1 MARFTERRW
10 QSQPGL
16 APGVSEQQPR
26 AYAAYTPDYLRG
38 RQVRLSAEL
47 AAEVSEVDQLVR
59 EFNDSAPTSPH
70 LESLARFLLRSEA
83 VASSRI
89 EGVVASARA
98 IAHLELM
105 LATKAGDE
113 PRAGIGD
120 SAREVVNN
128 VLALRKAVTAL
139 TSTPCVTVDD
149 INGLQA
155 ALMVETEQH
164 DLAGKLR
171 EVQNWV
177 GGNAY
182 GPHGAEYVPPAPEL
196 VGPLME
202 DLAAFI
208 SEDQPL
214 PLVQAALVHAQ
225 FETIHPYTDGN
236 GRTGRALIH
245 TVLARQGL
253 AVGHVLPISMSLLA
267 HAREYI
273 AGLEAYRYNGSA
285 DSAAAMDGTEAW
297 IRVFLAA
304 TRDAVAEARRFTDEL
319 GQMRDLWQARL
330 ANYRESCGLRPHPR
344 KGAAVVRLMEQLPGV
359 PVLTARAA
367 GSLLKT
373 SFVSAS
379 KALEELA
386 GAGIVQVKDAE
397 RGTRA
402 FLASDVL
409 DLINGAER
417 RLTYTKWSFPDLEVE
432 SADRP

>member
-1 MARFTERRW
+1 MT
-10 QSQPGL
+10 PG
-16 APGVSEQQPR
+16 AEGQHPR
-26 AYAAYTPDYLRG
+26 TFAAYEPDLLSG
-38 RQVRLSAEL
+38 RQIRLSAEL
-47 AAEVSEVDQLVR
+47 AAEVAEVDRMVR
-59 EFNDSAPTSPH
+59 SFNDAAPTSPH

-105 LATKAGDE
+105 LATKAGDDH
-113 PRAGIGD
+113 RTHRGISD

-139 TSTPCVTVDD
+139 SEASDVSVDD
-149 INGLQA
+149 INDLQA

-164 DLAGKLR
+164 DTSGYLR
-171 EVQNWV
+171 TVQNWV
-177 GGNAY
+177 GGTSDS
-182 GPHGAEYVPPAPEL
+182 PHGAEYVPPAPEA
-196 VGPLME
+196 VAPLMS

-208 SEDQPL
+208 SEQHPL

-225 FETIHPYTDGN
+225 FETIHPYNDGN

-245 TVLARQGL
+245 TALARQGL

-273 AGLEAYRYNGSA
+273 AGLNAYRYVGSA
-285 DSAAAMDGTEAW
+285 DSAAAAAGMDAW

-304 TRDAVAEARRFTDEL
+304 TRDAVSEARRFTDEL
-319 GQMRDLWQARL
+319 ATMRKAWNAKLAHHREALGRRGQ
-330 ANYRESCGLRPHPR
+330 PR

-359 PVLTARAA
+359 PIVTARATQM
-367 GSLLKT
+367 LLGV
-373 SFVSAS
+373 SFVAAS
-379 KALEELA
+379 SALEELA
-386 GAGIVQVKDAE
+386 GAGVVQVKEVE

-402 FLASDVL
+402 YLATDVL
-409 DLINGAER
+409 DLISGAER
-417 RLTYTKWSFPDLEVE
+417 RLMTKWDLPELD
-432 SADRP
+432 AWA

>member
-1 MARFTERRW
+1 M
-10 QSQPGL
+10 
-16 APGVSEQQPR
+16 PGVEDQDLR
-26 AYAAYTPDYLRG
+26 TFAAYEPDLLRG
-38 RQVRLSAEL
+38 RQLRLSAEL
-47 AAEVSEVDQLVR
+47 AAEVAEVDRLVR
-59 EFNDSAPTSPH
+59 AFNDAAPTSPH

-105 LATKAGDE
+105 LATKAGDDQ
-113 PRAGIGD
+113 RTHRGISD

-128 VLALRKAVTAL
+128 VLALRRAVTAL
-139 TSTPCVTVDD
+139 SETEAVTVDD

-155 ALMVETEQH
+155 ALMVETEQ
-164 DLAGKLR
+164 GESSGYLR
-171 EVQNWV
+171 TVQNWV

-182 GPHGAEYVPPAPEL
+182 GPHGAEYVPPTPEA
-196 VGPLME
+196 VGPLMD

-208 SEDQPL
+208 SEDHPL

-225 FETIHPYTDGN
+225 FETIHPYHDGN

-245 TVLARQGL
+245 TALARQGL

-273 AGLEAYRYNGSA
+273 AGLNAFRYVGEPTS
-285 DSAAAMDGTEAW
+285 SAAAAGVDAW

-304 TRDAVAEARRFTDEL
+304 TRDAVAEAGRFTDEL
-319 GQMRDLWQARL
+319 SQMRKAWYAKL
-330 ANYRESCGLRPHPR
+330 AHYREGRGLRGQPR

-359 PVLTARAA
+359 PIVTARATQ
-367 GSLLKT
+367 SLLGI

-379 KALEELA
+379 NALEELA
-386 GAGIVQVKDAE
+386 GAGVVQVKEVE

-402 FLASDVL
+402 YLATDVL

-417 RLTYTKWSFPDLEVE
+417 RLTYTKWDLPELDAWV
-432 SADRP
+432 

>member
-1 MARFTERRW
+1 M
-10 QSQPGL
+10 
-16 APGVSEQQPR
+16 PGVEGQHPR
-26 AYAAYTPDYLRG
+26 TFAAYEPDLLTG
-38 RQVRLSAEL
+38 RQIRLSAEL
-47 AAEVSEVDQLVR
+47 AAEVAEVDRMVR
-59 EFNDSAPTSPH
+59 SFNDAAPTSPH

-105 LATKAGDE
+105 LATKAGDDH
-113 PRAGIGD
+113 RAHRGISD

-139 TSTPCVTVDD
+139 CEAPDVSVDD
-149 INGLQA
+149 INDLQA

-164 DLAGKLR
+164 ETSGYLR
-171 EVQNWV
+171 TVQNWV
-177 GGNAY
+177 GGTSD
-182 GPHGAEYVPPAPEL
+182 GPHGAEYVPPAPET
-196 VGPLME
+196 VAPLMS

-208 SEDQPL
+208 SEEHPL

-225 FETIHPYTDGN
+225 FETIHPYNDGN

-273 AGLEAYRYNGSA
+273 AGLNAYRYAGPA
-285 DSAAAMDGTEAW
+285 DSADAAAGMDAW

-304 TRDAVAEARRFTDEL
+304 TRDAVSEARRFTDEL
-319 GQMRDLWQARL
+319 ATMRKSWNAKLAHHRAALGRRGQ
-330 ANYRESCGLRPHPR
+330 PR
-344 KGAAVVRLMEQLPGV
+344 KDAAVVRLMEQLPGV
-359 PVLTARAA
+359 PIVTARATQM
-367 GSLLKT
+367 LLGV

-379 KALEELA
+379 SALEELA
-386 GAGIVQVKDAE
+386 GAGVVQVKEVE

-402 FLASDVL
+402 YLATDVL
-409 DLINGAER
+409 DLISGAER
-417 RLTYTKWSFPDLEVE
+417 RLMTKWDLPELD
-432 SADRP
+432 AWA

>member
-1 MARFTERRW
+1 MRSF
-10 QSQPGL
+10 G
-16 APGVSEQQPR
+16 
-26 AYAAYTPDYLRG
+26 AYMPDSLQG
-38 RQVRLSAEL
+38 RSIMLSAEL
-47 AAEVSEVDQLVR
+47 GAEVAAVDKLVR
-59 EFNDSAPTSPH
+59 AFNDAAPTSPH

-105 LATKAGDE
+105 LATQASDD
-113 PRAGIGD
+113 PRTHRGISDG
-120 SAREVVNN
+120 AREVVNN
-128 VLALRKAVTAL
+128 VLALRRAVSSL
-139 TSTPCVTVDD
+139 TETPTVSVKD
-149 INGLQA
+149 INDLQA
-155 ALMVETEQH
+155 ALMVDTEQGE
-164 DLAGKLR
+164 LSGELR
-171 EVQNWV
+171 QVQNWV

-182 GPHGAEYVPPAPEL
+182 SPQGAEYVPPAPEA
-196 VGPLME
+196 VEALMV

-208 SEDQPL
+208 SEEHPL
-214 PLVQAALVHAQ
+214 PLVQAALAHAQ

-273 AGLEAYRYNGSA
+273 AGLNAYRYVGEL
-285 DSAAAMDGTEAW
+285 DSPAAEAGRDIW

-319 GQMRDLWQARL
+319 VQMRKSWDRKL
-330 ANYRESCGLRPHPR
+330 ASHRAALGKRGQPR

-359 PVLTARAA
+359 PIVTARAVQ
-367 GSLLKT
+367 SLLGI

-379 KALEELA
+379 GALEQLA
-386 GAGIVQVKDAE
+386 EAGIVQVKEVE
-397 RGTRA
+397 RGARA
-402 FLASDVL
+402 YVSTDVL

-417 RLTYTKWSFPDLEVE
+417 RLTYTKWELPELDTRV
-432 SADRP
+432 

>member
-1 MARFTERRW
+1 M
-10 QSQPGL
+10 
-16 APGVSEQQPR
+16 
-26 AYAAYTPDYLRG
+26 PDPLLG
-38 RQVRLSAEL
+38 RPIMLSAEL
-47 AAEVSEVDQLVR
+47 AAEVADVDRLVR
-59 EFNDSAPTSPH
+59 SFNDAAPTSPH

-105 LATKAGDE
+105 LATKAGDDG
-113 PRAGIGD
+113 RVHRGISD

-139 TSTPCVTVDD
+139 TEAESLTVADVND
-149 INGLQA
+149 LQA
-155 ALMVETEQH
+155 ALMVETEQGE
-164 DLAGKLR
+164 LSGELR
-171 EVQNWV
+171 QVQNWV

-182 GPHGAEYVPPAPEL
+182 SPRGAEYVPPPPSEVL
-196 VGPLME
+196 PLME
-202 DLAAFI
+202 DLVAFI
-208 SEDQPL
+208 SEDHPL

-225 FETIHPYTDGN
+225 FETIHPFTDGN

-273 AGLEAYRYNGSA
+273 AGLNAYRYEGEPDSQDASA
-285 DSAAAMDGTEAW
+285 GLGAW

-319 GQMRDLWQARL
+319 AQMRKAWDGRL
-330 ANYRESCGLRPHPR
+330 ASYRESRSRRGQPR

-359 PVLTARAA
+359 PIVTARATQ
-367 GSLLKT
+367 SLLGI
-373 SFVSAS
+373 SFVAAS
-379 KALEELA
+379 SALEELA
-386 GAGIVQVKDAE
+386 GAGIVQVKEVE

-402 FLASDVL
+402 YLATDVL

-417 RLTYTKWSFPDLEVE
+417 RLTYTKWELPELD
-432 SADRP
+432 ARA

>member
-1 MARFTERRW
+1 MDE
-10 QSQPGL
+10 QHSQ
-16 APGVSEQQPR
+16 AF
-26 AYAAYTPDYLRG
+26 AAYEPDLLRG
-38 RQVRLSAEL
+38 RQIRLSAEL
-47 AAEVSEVDQLVR
+47 AAEVAAVDRLVR
-59 EFNDSAPTSPH
+59 AFNDAAPTSPH

-113 PRAGIGD
+113 PRGHRGISD

-128 VLALRKAVTAL
+128 VLALRRAVTAL
-139 TSTPCVTVDD
+139 TDASSITVDD

-155 ALMVETEQH
+155 ALMVETEQGE
-164 DLAGKLR
+164 LSGSLR
-171 EVQNWV
+171 QVQNWV

-182 GPHGAEYVPPAPEL
+182 GPHGAEFVPPVPEA
-196 VGPLME
+196 VAPLME
-202 DLAAFI
+202 DLAGFI
-208 SEDQPL
+208 SEDHPL

-273 AGLEAYRYNGSA
+273 AGLNAYRYEGDPNSPQ
-285 DSAAAMDGTEAW
+285 AAAGVDAW

-304 TRDAVAEARRFTDEL
+304 TRDAVDEARRFTDEL
-319 GQMRDLWQARL
+319 AQMRKSWDAKL
-330 ANYRESCGLRPHPR
+330 AAYRESRSRRGQPR

-359 PVLTARAA
+359 PIVTARATQ
-367 GSLLKT
+367 SLLGI
-373 SFVSAS
+373 SFVAASSA
-379 KALEELA
+379 LDELA
-386 GAGIVQVKDAE
+386 QAGIVQVKEVE

-402 FLASDVL
+402 FLATDIL

-417 RLTYTKWSFPDLEVE
+417 RLTYTKWEIPELDSVF
-432 SADRP
+432 

>member
-1 MARFTERRW
+1 M
-10 QSQPGL
+10 
-16 APGVSEQQPR
+16 
-26 AYAAYTPDYLRG
+26 
-38 RQVRLSAEL
+38 LSAEL
-47 AAEVSEVDQLVR
+47 AAEVADVDRLVR
-59 EFNDSAPTSPH
+59 SFNDAAPTSPH

-105 LATKAGDE
+105 LATKAGDDG
-113 PRAGIGD
+113 RVHRGISD

-128 VLALRKAVTAL
+128 VLALRRAVTAL
-139 TSTPCVTVDD
+139 TEAESLTVAD
-149 INGLQA
+149 INDLQA
-155 ALMVETEQH
+155 ALMVDTEQGE
-164 DLAGKLR
+164 LSGELR
-171 EVQNWV
+171 QVQNWV

-182 GPHGAEYVPPAPEL
+182 SPRGAEYVPPAPGEVL
-196 VGPLME
+196 PLME

-208 SEDQPL
+208 SESHPL

-273 AGLEAYRYNGSA
+273 AGLNAYRYEGEPDSQHASA
-285 DSAAAMDGTEAW
+285 GLGAW

-319 GQMRDLWQARL
+319 AQMRKAWDGRL
-330 ANYRESCGLRPHPR
+330 AGYRESQSRRGQPR

-359 PVLTARAA
+359 PIVTARATQ
-367 GSLLKT
+367 SLLGI
-373 SFVSAS
+373 SFVAAS
-379 KALEELA
+379 GALEELA
-386 GAGIVQVKDAE
+386 GAGIVQVKEVE

-402 FLASDVL
+402 YLATDVL

-417 RLTYTKWSFPDLEVE
+417 RLTYTKWELPELD
-432 SADRP
+432 ARA

>member
-1 MARFTERRW
+1 MARFSERRW
-10 QSQPGL
+10 PSQPGVT
-16 APGVSEQQPR
+16 PGVEEERPR
-26 AYAAYTPDYLRG
+26 TFAAYEPDLLSG
-38 RQVRLSAEL
+38 RRLRLSAEL
-47 AAEVSEVDQLVR
+47 AAEVAEVDRLVR
-59 EFNDSAPTSPH
+59 AFNDAAPTSPH

-113 PRAGIGD
+113 QRSTRGISD

-128 VLALRKAVTAL
+128 VLALRRAVTAL
-139 TSTPCVTVDD
+139 SNTEAAVTVDD

-164 DLAGKLR
+164 ETSGFLR
-171 EVQNWV
+171 TVQNWV
-177 GGNAY
+177 GGNSY
-182 GPHGAEYVPPAPEL
+182 GPHGAEYVPPAPEA
-196 VGPLME
+196 VAPLMT

-208 SEDQPL
+208 SEDHPL

-225 FETIHPYTDGN
+225 FETIHPYNDGN

-245 TVLARQGL
+245 TALARQGL

-273 AGLEAYRYNGSA
+273 AGLNAYRYVGEP
-285 DSAAAMDGTEAW
+285 DSHAAAAGVDAW

-319 GQMRDLWQARL
+319 IQMRKAWYAKL
-330 ANYRESCGLRPHPR
+330 ADYRESQGRRGQPR

-359 PVLTARAA
+359 PIVTARATQ
-367 GSLLKT
+367 SLLSI
-373 SFVSAS
+373 SFVAASSA
-379 KALEELA
+379 LDELA
-386 GAGIVQVKDAE
+386 GAGVVQVKEVE

-402 FLASDVL
+402 YLATDVL

-417 RLTYTKWSFPDLEVE
+417 RLTYTKWELPELD
-432 SADRP
+432 AWA

>member
-1 MARFTERRW
+1 MARFSERPW
-10 QSQPGL
+10 PSQPGVV
-16 APGVSEQQPR
+16 PGVEEQGLR
-26 AYAAYTPDYLRG
+26 TFAAYEPDLLRG
-38 RQVRLSAEL
+38 RQLRLSAEL
-47 AAEVSEVDQLVR
+47 AAEVAEVDRLVR
-59 EFNDSAPTSPH
+59 AFNDAAPTSPH

-105 LATKAGDE
+105 LATKAGDDQ
-113 PRAGIGD
+113 RTHRGISD

-128 VLALRKAVTAL
+128 VLALRRAVTAL
-139 TSTPCVTVDD
+139 SDTEAVTVDD

-155 ALMVETEQH
+155 ALMVETEQ
-164 DLAGKLR
+164 DESSGFLR
-171 EVQNWV
+171 TVQNWV

-182 GPHGAEYVPPAPEL
+182 GPHGAEYVPPTPEA
-196 VGPLME
+196 VGPLMD

-208 SEDQPL
+208 SEDHPL

-225 FETIHPYTDGN
+225 FETIHPYNDGN

-245 TVLARQGL
+245 TALARQGL

-273 AGLEAYRYNGSA
+273 AGLNAFRYVGA
-285 DSAAAMDGTEAW
+285 PDSPAAAAGVDAW

-319 GQMRDLWQARL
+319 SQMRRAWYAKLSH
-330 ANYRESCGLRPHPR
+330 YREGKGLRGQPR

-359 PVLTARAA
+359 PIVTARATE
-367 GSLLKT
+367 SLLSI

-379 KALEELA
+379 NALEELA
-386 GAGIVQVKDAE
+386 GAGIVQVKEVE

-402 FLASDVL
+402 YLATDVL

-417 RLTYTKWSFPDLEVE
+417 RLTYTKWDLPELDAGV
-432 SADRP
+432 

>member
-1 MARFTERRW
+1 MARFLERPW
-10 QSQPGL
+10 PSQPGAL
-16 APGVSEQQPR
+16 PGVEDQDLR
-26 AYAAYTPDYLRG
+26 TFVAYEPDLLRG
-38 RQVRLSAEL
+38 RQLRLSAEL
-47 AAEVSEVDQLVR
+47 AAEVAEVDRLVR
-59 EFNDSAPTSPH
+59 AFNDAAPTSPH

-105 LATKAGDE
+105 LATKAGDDQ
-113 PRAGIGD
+113 RAHRGISD

-128 VLALRKAVTAL
+128 VLALRRAVTAL
-139 TSTPCVTVDD
+139 SETEAVTVDD

-155 ALMVETEQH
+155 ALMVETEQ
-164 DLAGKLR
+164 DESSGYLR
-171 EVQNWV
+171 TVQNWV

-182 GPHGAEYVPPAPEL
+182 GPHGAEYVPPTPEA
-196 VGPLME
+196 VGPLMD

-208 SEDQPL
+208 SEDHPL

-225 FETIHPYTDGN
+225 FETIHPYHDGN

-245 TVLARQGL
+245 TALARQGL
-253 AVGHVLPISMSLLA
+253 AVGHVLPISMALLA

-273 AGLEAYRYNGSA
+273 AGLNAFRYVGEPTS
-285 DSAAAMDGTEAW
+285 SAAAAGVDAW

-319 GQMRDLWQARL
+319 SQMRRAWYAKL
-330 ANYRESCGLRPHPR
+330 AHYREGQGLRGQPR

-359 PVLTARAA
+359 PIVTARATQ
-367 GSLLKT
+367 SLLGI

-379 KALEELA
+379 NALEELA
-386 GAGIVQVKDAE
+386 GAGVVQVKEVE

-402 FLASDVL
+402 YLATDVL

-417 RLTYTKWSFPDLEVE
+417 RLTYTKWDLPELD
-432 SADRP
+432 A

>member
-1 MARFTERRW
+1 MPAVED
-10 QSQPGL
+10 QH
-16 APGVSEQQPR
+16 PR
-26 AYAAYTPDYLRG
+26 TFAAYEPDLLTG
-38 RQVRLSAEL
+38 RQIRLSPEL
-47 AAEVSEVDQLVR
+47 AAEVAEVDLLVR
-59 EFNDSAPTSPH
+59 SFNDAAPTSPH

-105 LATKAGDE
+105 LATKSGDE
-113 PRAGIGD
+113 QRSHRGISD

-128 VLALRKAVTAL
+128 VLALRQAVTAL
-139 TSTPCVTVDD
+139 TETETVTVED
-149 INGLQA
+149 INSLQA

-164 DLAGKLR
+164 ETSGFLR
-171 EVQNWV
+171 TVQNWV
-177 GGNAY
+177 GGTAY

-196 VGPLME
+196 VGPLMD
-202 DLAAFI
+202 DLARFI
-208 SEDQPL
+208 SEDHPL

-225 FETIHPYTDGN
+225 FETIHPYNDGN

-245 TVLARQGL
+245 TALARQGL

-273 AGLEAYRYNGSA
+273 AGLNAYRYVGDPGSP
-285 DSAAAMDGTEAW
+285 AAAAGVDAW

-319 GQMRDLWQARL
+319 AHMRKTWQAKL
-330 ANYRESCGLRPHPR
+330 AHFRASQGRRGQPR

-359 PVLTARAA
+359 PIVTARATQM
-367 GSLLKT
+367 LLGI
-373 SFVSAS
+373 SFVAAS
-379 KALEELA
+379 SALEELA
-386 GAGIVQVKDAE
+386 GSGVVQVKEVE

-402 FLASDVL
+402 YLATDVL
-409 DLINGAER
+409 DLISGAER
-417 RLTYTKWSFPDLEVE
+417 RLNTKWDLPELD
-432 SADRP
+432 AWA